1 MIAMTLAEIA
11 TAVGGELIGG
21 AQATDVAEPGDLVV
35 EGSVETDSRLVRPG
49 SVFFA
54 LPGEVTDGRRF
65 VASAVDA
72 GAALVI
78 TPERVDTTAPQ
89 IVVADGYEALA
100 ALAHEVVTRVRMS
113 TADRVDAAGRPAPL
127 RVVGITG
134 SNGKTSTKN
143 MLRTILAQH
152 GATVAPE
159 GSFNN
164 HVGAPISMLRV
175 TYDTRYLVV
184 EMGASGVG
192 HIAKLVSIAEPD
204 LGVVLK
210 VGLAHAGEFG
220 GIEATQRAKSEMV
233 TDLPETATALL
244 NVDDDRVASM
254 RDLTAARVVG
264 FGTSAEA
271 DYRITGIETDRSG
284 TRFTLTAPPV
294 RHEGDRPTDATLSG
308 GPDHVDV
315 RLAILGEHH
324 AMNASAALTVA
335 HLWGVPLADGAAALA
350 SMTRAERW
358 RMELLQGGPE
368 GVTVINDAYNASPDS
383 TAAALRTLAQIV
395 RPGERTVAVLG
406 EMAELG
412 EYSVEEHDR
421 IGRLVVRLGIGQL
434 VVVGRGAMPI
444 HQAATLE
451 GSWDGESVY
460 IEDVDDAVRAMQEM
474 LRPGD
479 VVLVKSSKSAELR
492 FLGDRLGGVTE

>member
-11 TAVGGELIGG
+11 TAIDGELIPG
-21 AQATDVAEPGDLVV
+21 AQATDVADQGDLVV
-35 EGSVETDSRLVRPG
+35 DGTVETDSRLVTPG

-65 VASAVDA
+65 VPAATEA

-78 TPERVDTTAPQ
+78 TPERVETTAPQ
-89 IVVADGYEALA
+89 IVVADGYDALA
-100 ALAHEVVTRVRMS
+100 ALAHEVVTRVRMA
-113 TADRVDAAGRPAPL
+113 TADRVDADGRPAPL
-127 RVVGITG
+127 KVVGITG

-143 MLRTILAQH
+143 MLRTILEQH
-152 GATVAPE
+152 GETVAPQ

-164 HVGAPISMLRV
+164 HVGAPISMLRI
-175 TYDTRYLVV
+175 TEDTRYLVV
-184 EMGASGVG
+184 EMGASGIG
-192 HIAKLVSIAEPD
+192 HIAKLVAIAEPD
-204 LGVVLK
+204 VGVVLK

-233 TDLPETATALL
+233 TDLPGSATALL

-254 RDLTAARVVG
+254 RDLTAAHVVG
-264 FGTSAEA
+264 FGTSDDA
-271 DYRITGIETDRSG
+271 DYRITGIETDRNG

-294 RHEGDRPTDATLSG
+294 RQEGDPSADGRPG
-308 GPDHVDV
+308 GTDHVDV
-315 RLAILGEHH
+315 QLAILGEHH

-335 HLWGVPLADGAAALA
+335 HLWGVPLAAGAAALA

-358 RMELLQGGPE
+358 RMELLPGGPD

-412 EYSVEEHDR
+412 EFSTEEHDR

-451 GSWDGESVY
+451 GSWDGESVF
-460 IEDVDDAVRAMQEM
+460 IEDVDDAVHSLQDM

>member
-1 MIAMTLAEIA
+1 MIALTLAEIA
-11 TAVGGELIGG
+11 TAVDGELIGG

-65 VASAVDA
+65 VPAATEA

-89 IVVADGYEALA
+89 IVVADGYAALA
-100 ALAHEVVTRVRMS
+100 ALAHEVVTRVRMAS
-113 TADRVDAAGRPAPL
+113 ADRVDAEGRPAPL

-143 MLRTILAQH
+143 MLRTILEQH
-152 GATVAPE
+152 GETVAPQ

-175 TYDTRYLVV
+175 TDDTRFLVV

-192 HIAKLVSIAEPD
+192 HIAALVRIAEPD
-204 LGVVLK
+204 VGVVLK

-233 TDLPETATALL
+233 TDLPASATALL

-254 RDLTAARVVG
+254 RELTAAQVVG
-264 FGTSAEA
+264 FGTSADA

-294 RHEGDRPTDATLSG
+294 PAGDPSADG
-308 GPDHVDV
+308 GRRGGLDHVDV
-315 RLAILGEHH
+315 RIAILGEHH
-324 AMNASAALTVA
+324 AMNAAAALTVA
-335 HLWGVPLADGAAALA
+335 HRWGVPLADGAAALA

-412 EYSVEEHDR
+412 EYATEEHDR

-434 VVVGRGAMPI
+434 VVVGRAALPI

-451 GSWDGESVY
+451 GSWDGESVF
-460 IEDVDDAVRAMQEM
+460 IEDVDDAVHSLQEM

-492 FLGDRLGGVTE
+492 FLGDRLGGVPA

>member
-65 VASAVDA
+65 VPAAVDA

-89 IVVADGYEALA
+89 IVVTDGYEALA

-113 TADRVDAAGRPAPL
+113 TADRVDADGRPAPL

-143 MLRTILAQH
+143 MLRTILEQH

-175 TYDTRYLVV
+175 TYDSRYLVV

-233 TDLPETATALL
+233 TDLPATATALL

-284 TRFTLTAPPV
+284 TRFTLTAPP
-294 RHEGDRPTDATLSG
+294 GQPG